1 MNTRLFRQVSL
12 ERLSSP
18 EQLDQILQV
27 TGPREWAALA
37 AVFLMI
43 CTFVA
48 WGYKGTIV
56 TTASGQ
62 GVIIRSGGV
71 INVVTRGGG
80 LVLNLSVNVGDRVS
94 ANQVVATVAQP
105 VLAEKIRAMQQDIAT
120 AVRERERQR
129 QLRLN
134 SAKLQMEALQR
145 QRANLELRITELGDQ
160 AKVAAEQVLAD
171 EQLATKGL
179 ITRQQ
184 ALASKQKLIALQDE
198 VADLQAQVKQLDAQ
212 KFSIE
217 SQPQQEDAQMRD
229 RISSLQ
235 RELAGA
241 KKELT
246 LAENVVSGYDGQVL
260 ELKVYPGGMV
270 NTGDPILSV
279 QPEAQGLELLAYV
292 PSSPAKQIERGMEA
306 QVSPFT
312 IKREEY
318 GFMKGEVAYVS
329 DYPATPAALMRNFEN
344 ESLARAL
351 SSSGPVTEVRVTLRA
366 APSSPSGFQ
375 WSASKGPQVII
386 SSGTICTVQI
396 VTRRQRPVSL
406 VFPYLK
412 NKLGLT

>member
-12 ERLSSP
+12 DRLSSP
-18 EQLDQILQV
+18 EQLDQILQI
-27 TGPREWAALA
+27 TSSREWAALA

-43 CTFVA
+43 FSAIV
-48 WGYKGTIV
+48 WGYKGTVV
-56 TTASGQ
+56 TTAAGQ
-62 GVIIRSGGV
+62 GVIIRTGGV

-80 LVLNLSVNVGDRVS
+80 LVLNLSVKPGDSVR
-94 ANQVVATVAQP
+94 AEQVVATVAQP
-105 VLAEKIRAMQQDIAT
+105 ILTEKIRAMQEEIAA

-134 SAKLQMEALQR
+134 SARLQVEALQR

-160 AKVAAEQVLAD
+160 AKLVAEQLQAD
-171 EQLATKGL
+171 DQLANKGL

-184 ALASKQKLIALQDE
+184 ALASKQKLITTQDE
-198 VADLQAQVKQLDAQ
+198 IADLQAQVKQLDAQ

-217 SQPQQEDAQMRD
+217 SQPQQEDAQIRD

-235 RELAGA
+235 RELAGEQ
-241 KKELT
+241 KELT

-270 NTGDPILSV
+270 NTGDAILSV

-292 PSSPAKQIERGMEA
+292 PSSPAKQIEKGMEV
-306 QVSPFT
+306 QVSPST

-318 GFMKGEVAYVS
+318 GFMKGEVVYVS
-329 DYPATPAALMRNFEN
+329 DYPATPAALMRNFGN

-351 SSSGPVTEVRVTLRA
+351 SASGPVTEVRVRLR
-366 APSSPSGFQ
+366 PDSSTPSGFQ
-375 WSASKGPQVII
+375 WSASKGPQTII
-386 SSGTICTVQI
+386 SSGTLCTVRI
-396 VTRRQRPVSL
+396 VTRLERPASL

-412 NKLGLT
+412 RKLGLT